1 MDDLL
6 ANDSLPDEERYRAVA
21 EDLRKSASELDS
33 LLEQTSSALARLT
46 DCLSIVLAPTVLETR
61 VKRITLVSLTAFRA
75 ICVVV
80 TEDGNVFNRQMDFT
94 IPVGSDELSRIQVLL
109 SKALCGKSLSDV
121 ERGLS
126 FGMKRAFSDPLV
138 RAVLDEVLSC
148 IQEGQTGRTHQLGMS
163 ALLAQPEFSHT
174 DAVLPLVQ
182 VLEDDTVLLHILDDL
197 TSTDEDLSV
206 QIGKEKTRPRAS
218 RGCPSWRAAT
228 GAERRKALS
237 PSSGRREWIIRRL
250 SKPCVRQA
258 RRLANRS
265 ELCGFGEP
273 LTKVVEKG
281 KEMAKDLYEILGVSK
296 DASDSEIKSV
306 SSPRTRAAPRREQS
320 CRR

>member
-1 MDDLL
+1 MI
-6 ANDSLPDEERYRAVA
+6 ALPDEERYRAVA

-61 VKRITLVSLTAFRA
+61 VEQITLVSLTAFRA

-148 IQEGQTGRTHQLGMS
+148 IQEGQTGRTHQLGMMRAS
-163 ALLAQPEFSHT
+163 CAARSSRTPT
-174 DAVLPLVQ
+174 RCCRVVQ

-206 QIGKEKTRPRAS
+206 QIGKENKTEGLSGSPL
-218 RGCPSWRAAT
+218 WRAAMD
-228 GAERRKALS
+228 AERQRGVVAVIG
-237 PSSGRREWIIRRL
+237 PTRMDY
-250 SKPCVRQA
+250 SKVIQA
-258 RRLANRS
+258 
-265 ELCGFGEP
+265 
-273 LTKVVEKG
+273 V
-281 KEMAKDLYEILGVSK
+281 
-296 DASDSEIKSV
+296 
-306 SSPRTRAAPRREQS
+306 RAASAALGES
-320 CRR
+320 

>member
-1 MDDLL
+1 M
-6 ANDSLPDEERYRAVA
+6 P
-21 EDLRKSASELDS
+21 
-33 LLEQTSSALARLT
+33 RLT
-46 DCLSIVLAPTVLETR
+46 VASRLFSRRTVLETR
-61 VKRITLVSLTAFRA
+61 VKQITLVDLTVFRA

-121 ERGLS
+121 ERGLVVLAW
-126 FGMKRAFSDPLV
+126 KRAFSDPLV

-197 TSTDEDLSV
+197 TSTDEDPLCADRE
-206 QIGKEKTRPRAS
+206 GK
-218 RGCPSWRAAT
+218 
-228 GAERRKALS
+228 
-237 PSSGRREWIIRRL
+237 
-250 SKPCVRQA
+250 
-258 RRLANRS
+258 
-265 ELCGFGEP
+265 
-273 LTKVVEKG
+273 
-281 KEMAKDLYEILGVSK
+281 
-296 DASDSEIKSV
+296 
-306 SSPRTRAAPRREQS
+306 
-320 CRR
+320 